1 MKKSIFLIS
10 AVWILLVGISFSWN
24 YISAKKEQE
33 TIAFQTARSF
43 FDQIVI
49 TRKWNAG
56 HGGVYVPVTGD
67 TRPNPYLGDPLR
79 DIEVNRNLKL
89 TKVNPAFMTRQIAE
103 IAAQQEG
110 IRFHITSL
118 KSIRPENKPTTH
130 EENALK
136 SFETGKKEIGEIITE
151 ESRSSFFYMAPLIT
165 EEACLKCHA
174 KQGYK
179 EGDIRGG
186 ISVTLPFLP
195 EIPFMSLI
203 IGHFT
208 IGLAG
213 LCGIIF
219 FGVKLDRAY
228 EKIKKQAVIDAL
240 TGIPNR
246 RSFSERIPEEF
257 RNSRRNKLPLS
268 IIMCDIDNFKSYN
281 DTYGHTRGDE
291 CLKQIAQIIKKTL
304 QRPRD
309 FCARYGG
316 EEFVIVLPDTS
327 EEGAVRVAEEIR
339 ETIQK
344 TEIPHANSSPLDVV
358 TLSLGVSTMIGDALT
373 HYEKLVQQADKAL
386 YMAKQKGRNCVCEI

>member
-136 SFETGKKEIGEIITE
+136 SFET
-151 ESRSSFFYMAPLIT
+151 
-165 EEACLKCHA
+165 
-174 KQGYK
+174 
-179 EGDIRGG
+179 
-186 ISVTLPFLP
+186 
-195 EIPFMSLI
+195 
-203 IGHFT
+203 
-208 IGLAG
+208 
-213 LCGIIF
+213 
-219 FGVKLDRAY
+219 DR
-228 EKIKKQAVIDAL
+228 
-240 TGIPNR
+240 
-246 RSFSERIPEEF
+246 
-257 RNSRRNKLPLS
+257 
-268 IIMCDIDNFKSYN
+268 
-281 DTYGHTRGDE
+281 
-291 CLKQIAQIIKKTL
+291 
-304 QRPRD
+304 
-309 FCARYGG
+309 
-316 EEFVIVLPDTS
+316 
-327 EEGAVRVAEEIR
+327 
-339 ETIQK
+339 
-344 TEIPHANSSPLDVV
+344 
-358 TLSLGVSTMIGDALT
+358 
-373 HYEKLVQQADKAL
+373 
-386 YMAKQKGRNCVCEI
+386 

>member
-10 AVWILLVGISFSWN
+10 AVWILLVSISFSWN
-24 YISAKKEQE
+24 YMSAKKEQE
-33 TIAFQTARSF
+33 PIAFQTARSF

-56 HGGVYVPVTGD
+56 HGGVYVPVTDD
-67 TRPNPYLGDPLR
+67 THPNPYLGDYLR

-118 KSIRPENKPTTH
+118 KSIRPENKPTAQ

-136 SFETGKKEIGEIITE
+136 SFETGKKEIGEIITD

-174 KQGYK
+174 EQGYK

-195 EIPFMSLI
+195 AMPFMSLI

-281 DTYGHTRGDE
+281 DNYGHTKGDE

-339 ETIQK
+339 ETVQK
-344 TEIPHANSSPLDVV
+344 TKIPHANSSPLDVV

-373 HYEKLVQQADKAL
+373 PYEKLVQQADKAL
-386 YMAKQKGRNCVCEI
+386 YMAKQKGRNCVCGI

>member
-10 AVWILLVGISFSWN
+10 AVWILLVSISFSWN
-24 YISAKKEQE
+24 YTSAKKEQE

-56 HGGVYVPVTGD
+56 HGGVYVPVTDD

-118 KSIRPENKPTTH
+118 KSIRPENKPTAH
-130 EENALK
+130 EEKALK

-151 ESRSSFFYMAPLIT
+151 GSRSSFFYMAPLIT

-195 EIPFMSLI
+195 AIPLMSLI

-213 LCGIIF
+213 VCGIIF
-219 FGVKLDRAY
+219 FGVKLDQAY
-228 EKIKKQAVIDAL
+228 EKIKKQAVVDAL

-268 IIMCDIDNFKSYN
+268 IVMCDIDNFKSYN
-281 DTYGHTRGDE
+281 DTYGHTKGDE

-316 EEFVIVLPDTS
+316 EEFVIVLPDTPQ
-327 EEGAVRVAEEIR
+327 EGALRIAEEIR
-339 ETIQK
+339 ETVQNTK
-344 TEIPHANSSPLDVV
+344 IPHANSSPLDVV

-373 HYEKLVQQADKAL
+373 PYEELVQQADRAL
-386 YMAKQKGRNCVCEI
+386 YMAKQKGRNCVCGI